1 MLEYHMLSRLL
12 IITFFSVSLQSCA
25 PVIIV
30 GTGLATGA
38 YSSRNANGLGG
49 KISDIELSVQITK
62 ALHNA
67 KVDLR
72 KFQIAVKN
80 SDVLIAGETTAQEKA
95 AVIQTLKRTN
105 GVHSVYSEIIVSKPI
120 GPAAF
125 DTAIHSK
132 LSTKLLLTPGI
143 KSVNYEFFVRRKVVY
158 IIGISESQ
166 KEFDKVLSVIKEIS
180 DIEKVVSYVIVAG
193 GK

>member
-1 MLEYHMLSRLL
+1 MLSRLL
-12 IITFFSVSLQSCA
+12 IVTFCSISLQSCA

-30 GTGLATGA
+30 GTGIATGA

-62 ALHNA
+62 ALNKA
-67 KVDLR
+67 KVDMR
-72 KFQIAVKN
+72 RFQIAVKN

-125 DTAIHSK
+125 DTAIHSR

-166 KEFDKVLSVIKEIS
+166 KEFDKVLSVIKEIP
-180 DIEKVVSYVIVAG
+180 DIEKVISYVIVAG
-193 GK
+193 RK